1 MPLIAN
7 GLSYSEKLINRWTK
21 RFFKYCQLM
30 FLTVAV
36 NLDNQSAAKLLV
48 VGQLSRDVIGLDALE

>member
-1 MPLIAN
+1 
-7 GLSYSEKLINRWTK
+7 
-21 RFFKYCQLM
+21 M